1 MTGSWLPQILPLLL
15 WSAVTQSAV
24 RAKQVAVHS
33 VQLQIETTW
42 DGDPVESPTCVKLT
56 KEPAGLGIEVDAKF
70 WNDPTNPGGKAG
82 QPFFKLWNYEVVELF
97 LLNDKGLYVEIEL
110 APWGQHIVL
119 LLDNGKD
126 VRHSLPIIYEANRS
140 EGRWTGKAVIDQS
153 YLPPNITKLNAYAIH
168 GSGENRVYEALHPAP
183 KGVHEGPSFHRL
195 QYFKPIDLSQ
205 IVEQKS
211 LSLVWVDAM
220 IGRQSYSISNTWDGK
235 PIDHGPAQ
243 LSFRGTKD
251 VVEISIT
258 APYFGDPAPPGGKPG
273 EAYFKLW
280 DYEVVEAFFLND
292 KEQYLELEFGPHGQH
307 LSLLLN
313 GNRNAIKH
321 TLPMDYSANIIED
334 KKVWT
339 GFARVPIDYF
349 PPNVSLFNAYAIHG
363 TEDDRVYE
371 ALYESSGPQPD
382 FHRLEKF
389 QPIDFQYIL
398 PDNKAAKL
406 SPIWEM
412 SIAESNIGK
421 PAQTAS
427 QSFSIKKTW
436 DDKPI
441 DHTPVEVKLNYAEDN
456 LVIQIKA
463 PFFDDPAP
471 ENGKVGE
478 AFYKLWDY
486 EVVEAF
492 FLNAKDQYLELEFG
506 PHGQHLLLLLDGNRN
521 AIKHSLPLD
530 YSAVIDKVAKSWTG
544 TARIPV
550 SYFPPDVSLFNAYAI
565 HGTGEDRVYEA
576 LYEVSGPQAD
586 FHRLNK
592 FQEIDLSTLIPGNKG
607 AKLPAIWE
615 MSIAESNL
623 GNQDHKAI
631 RSFKIERTWDDKPI
645 DHEAAEVTLMSAED
659 DLIIKVAAPFFDDPA
674 PEGKKGEAFF
684 KLWDYEVVEAFFLND
699 KEQYLELEFGPHGQH
714 LSLLLNGNR
723 NSIKHSLPLDY
734 TAIIDKSSKTWT
746 GMARIPAGY
755 FPPDV
760 SKFNAYA
767 IHGTKDNRIYEAL
780 HEVSGPQA
788 DFHRLEKFKELDFDY
803 FMPKNKGSNLSA
815 LWQTAIAES
824 NLGRNHISYIDFKI
838 EKTWDNKSIDH
849 EPAEVKLISA
859 EGELIIQMKAPF
871 FDDPAPEDAE
881 AGQAFYKLWDYEV
894 VEAFFLND
902 KNQYLELEFGPH
914 GQHLS
919 LLLNGNRNAVKHSL
933 PLEFSATIN
942 KDEKVWTGEARIP
955 ASYFPPNV
963 SKFNAY
969 AIHGVEPNRMYE
981 ALYEVSGPQPD
992 FHRLDKFQP
1001 LNLETIMEENK
1012 HEELSAV
1019 WKQAIG
1025 ESELTN

>member
-1 MTGSWLPQILPLLL
+1 MPVACWPKLLPLLL
-15 WSAVTQSAV
+15 LSLAAKSAVH
-24 RAKQVAVHS
+24 AKQVAVHS
-33 VQLQIETTW
+33 VQLQIQTTW
-42 DGDPVESPTCVKLT
+42 DGEPVESPTLIKLT
-56 KEPAGLGIEVDAKF
+56 KENGGLGVEVEAKF
-70 WNDPTNPGGKAG
+70 WNDPTNPGGKEE
-82 QPFFKLWNYEVVELF
+82 QPFFRLWDYEVVELF
-97 LLNDKGLYVEIEL
+97 LLNNEGQYTEIEL
-110 APWGQHIVL
+110 GPWGQHIVL
-119 LLDNGKD
+119 LLNKGKD
-126 VRHSLPIIYEANRS
+126 LRHSLPIAYSANRS
-140 EGRWTGKAVIDQS
+140 TYRWTGKAVIDKD

-168 GSGENRVYEALHPAP
+168 GSGENRVYEALYPAP
-183 KGVHEGPSFHRL
+183 KGAHKAPSFHRL
-195 QYFKPIDLSQ
+195 EYFKPVDLSQ
-205 IVEQKS
+205 IVEQDS
-211 LSLVWVDAM
+211 LSLIWVDAM

-243 LSFRGTKD
+243 LSFRGTAN

-258 APYFGDPAPPGGKPG
+258 APYFGDPAPPGGNPG
-273 EAYFKLW
+273 EGYFKLW

-339 GFARVPIDYF
+339 GFARVPVEYF

-363 TEDDRVYE
+363 TGDDRVYE

-398 PDNKAAKL
+398 PDNKAAKH
-406 SPIWEM
+406 SAIWES

-427 QSFSIKKTW
+427 ESFSIEKTW

-441 DHTPVEVKLNYAEDN
+441 DHEPVRVTLSQAEDN
-456 LVIQIKA
+456 LEIQISA

-478 AFYKLWDY
+478 AFFKLWDY

-492 FLNAKDQYLELEFG
+492 FLNDKDQYLELEFG
-506 PHGQHLLLLLDGNRN
+506 PHGQHLSLLLNGNRN
-521 AIKHSLPLD
+521 SIKHSLPLD
-530 YSAVIDKVAKSWTG
+530 YTAVIDRVTNSWTG
-544 TARIPV
+544 TARIPT

-586 FHRLNK
+586 FHRIEK
-592 FQEIDLSTLIPGNKG
+592 FQKIEFDKLIPENKG

-615 MSIAESNL
+615 MSIAESMM
-623 GNQDHKAI
+623 GKHDHKAM

-645 DHEAAEVTLMSAED
+645 DHDPAEVTLMSAED
-659 DLIIKVAAPFFDDPA
+659 DLIIKVTAPFFDDPA
-674 PEGKKGEAFF
+674 PANGKHGEAFF

-699 KEQYLELEFGPHGQH
+699 NEQYLELEFGPHGQH
-714 LSLLLNGNR
+714 LSLLLDGNR
-723 NSIKHSLPLDY
+723 NAIKHSLPLDY
-734 TAIIDKSSKTWT
+734 TATIDKSSKTWT
-746 GMARIPAGY
+746 GMARIPASY

-760 SKFNAYA
+760 AKFNAYA
-767 IHGTKDNRIYEAL
+767 IHGTEDNRVYEAL
-780 HEVSGPQA
+780 YEVSGPQA
-788 DFHRLEKFKELDFDY
+788 DFHRLEKFKALDFEY
-803 FMPKNKGSNLSA
+803 FMPKNIGSDLSA
-815 LWQTAIAES
+815 LWENSIAES
-824 NLGRNHISYIDFKI
+824 NVGKPNQHMSFQDFKI
-838 EKTWDNKSIDH
+838 EKTWDNKLIDH
-849 EPAEVKLISA
+849 KPVEVKLIS
-859 EGELIIQMKAPF
+859 GTDELIIQMKAPF
-871 FDDPAPEDAE
+871 FDDPAPEGAT
-881 AGQAFYKLWDYEV
+881 AGEAFYKLWDYEV

-902 KNQYLELEFGPH
+902 NDQYLELEFGPH
-914 GQHLS
+914 GQHLA

-933 PLEFSATIN
+933 AVVFSATID
-942 KDEKVWTGEARIP
+942 KAEKSWTGEARIP

-963 SKFNAY
+963 SKFNAF
-969 AIHGVEPNRMYE
+969 AIHGVEEGRTYE

-992 FHRLDKFQP
+992 FHRLEKFQP
-1001 LNLETIMEENK
+1001 LKLEALLEENK
-1012 HEELSAV
+1012 NAEMSDIWRQAV
-1019 WKQAIG
+1019 G
-1025 ESELTN
+1025 EI